1 MRYRTLL
8 PACFL
13 LQLTFSAAAQKTQV
27 PKYHQKEEF
36 RTVFSKELSS
46 YKQDPKKDTAP
57 ATTTRKMAIYFSNK
71 NIYPSDDALELLYSL
86 NQKYD
91 VENTMAP
98 EDTIKEP
105 YFPFSSAVKRQLKKD
120 YKKASKT
127 DRALNDSFRNE
138 AKKYNLMLSK
148 LESKK
153 IPSLMRDSME
163 MVAKTVLPA
172 LQNNSANTSRTQME
186 YYQATLSMMNQFI
199 DTLLQTK
206 KANSWAIPAI
216 QELMKNMM
224 AAGTFKKR
232 IDFTGSKKSFE
243 FSYPILYKMGIE
255 GLHAGFDHFL
265 PPDPAPPANACVYVF
280 LKNPDSTK
288 PNRIPEE
295 NAFRVYYGSNGIQF
309 SLPSASDSLRLFS
322 FQPLAHASTLPIILG
337 HGNYCFLLVDVQT
350 NKAYLKPNIN
360 LINNLE
366 YTEDRLVILPFVI
379 EK

>member
-138 AKKYNLMLSK
+138 SKKYNLMLSK

-163 MVAKTVLPA
+163 MVAKTVL
-172 LQNNSANTSRTQME
+172 LMTS
-186 YYQATLSMMNQFI
+186 
-199 DTLLQTK
+199 
-206 KANSWAIPAI
+206 
-216 QELMKNMM
+216 
-224 AAGTFKKR
+224 GTR
-232 IDFTGSKKSFE
+232 AD
-243 FSYPILYKMGIE
+243 Y
-255 GLHAGFDHFL
+255 
-265 PPDPAPPANACVYVF
+265 
-280 LKNPDSTK
+280 
-288 PNRIPEE
+288 R
-295 NAFRVYYGSNGIQF
+295 
-309 SLPSASDSLRLFS
+309 
-322 FQPLAHASTLPIILG
+322 
-337 HGNYCFLLVDVQT
+337 
-350 NKAYLKPNIN
+350 
-360 LINNLE
+360 
-366 YTEDRLVILPFVI
+366 
-379 EK
+379 